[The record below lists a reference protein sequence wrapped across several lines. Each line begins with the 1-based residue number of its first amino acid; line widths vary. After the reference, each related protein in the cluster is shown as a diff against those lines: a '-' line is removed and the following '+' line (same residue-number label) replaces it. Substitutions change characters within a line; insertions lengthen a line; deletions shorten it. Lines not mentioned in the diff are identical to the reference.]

1 MKEPSRS
8 PPVSLLGT
16 VAWRFV
22 RGGRS
27 RLLDGTARTALL
39 ATALGVTAMVIGMA
53 VMSGYRQDLSRKLL
67 RGNAALL
74 VYPLSREALAEES
87 KPLVGVSQQEGVQSV
102 RRVTY
107 GQGTLSRADGSGAIE
122 VSIRGSDRI
131 DDLSGLGK
139 VTWRAGDAGRG
150 EDTRVG
156 SIPIVVGEE
165 LAAELGTAVEGT
177 LRLMVLGLARPDGAD
192 SIGGARPKFR
202 FRSVRVAGTFVSGLS
217 EFDRKLLVM
226 DRIELEALTGA
237 GVGDAFFEVLL
248 EDSGTSTDIG
258 ASLRESLGPDYLVM
272 DWRELNRELFTALK
286 LQQVALFLVLG
297 LIVLVSTFNV
307 ASSLVVLVRERMKD
321 VGVLAALGLAPE
333 DLRRLFLLYGGA
345 LSLLG
350 VLTGVA
356 LGAVVSWILTRYE
369 LIRFDPELASIY
381 FLTSVPLR
389 VRPFDLAAV
398 TILTLGV
405 TVIACWMP
413 ARRAGRVLPA
423 DALRYE

>member
-1 MKEPSRS
+1 MGEVPQ

-22 RGGRS
+22 RGRRS

-53 VMSGYRQDLSRKLL
+53 VMTGYRQDLSRKLM

-74 VYPLSREALAEES
+74 VYPLSQQLLEKEAAPLAALEER
-87 KPLVGVSQQEGVQSV
+87 EGVDRI

-107 GQGTLSRADGSGAIE
+107 GQGTLSDPGTGIDLE
-122 VSIRGSDRI
+122 VSIRGT
-131 DDLSGLGK
+131 DDVEDLGGLSR
-139 VTWRAGDAGRG
+139 VVWRDRAGEGQAAGSTG
-150 EDTRVG
+150 
-156 SIPIVVGEE
+156 IVVGEE
-165 LAAELGTAVEGT
+165 LAAELGDAGETP
-177 LRLMVLGLARPDGAD
+177 LRLMVLGLTRPQAGDLTHVARP
-192 SIGGARPKFR
+192 RFR
-202 FRSVRVAGTFVSGLS
+202 FLSVHVAGTFSSGLS

-226 DRIELEALTGA
+226 DREKLEELTGS

-248 EDSGTSTDIG
+248 EDAAASAAVGD
-258 ASLRESLGPDYLVM
+258 SLRRDLGPDYLVM

-286 LQQVALFLVLG
+286 LQQIALFLVLG

-321 VGVLAALGLAPE
+321 IGVLAALGLAPE

-350 VLTGVA
+350 VAAGVA
-356 LGAVVSWILTRYE
+356 LGSGVSWILTRYE

-381 FLTSVPLR
+381 FLSSVPLR

-398 TILTLGV
+398 TVLTLGV
-405 TVIACWMP
+405 TVLACWLP
-413 ARRAGRVLPA
+413 ARRSARVLPA
-423 DALRYE
+423 EALRYE